1 VTTLPDF
8 FKAATRHD
16 PYLCQR
22 RLAEERPL
30 PRLLESPDIRR
41 SKSGSPTL
49 RADPLPRLRPI
60 GFRVEETRPAYRVR
74 RRQRRLG

>member
-1 VTTLPDF
+1 MTTLPDF
-8 FKAATRHD
+8 LKAATRYD

-49 RADPLPRLRPI
+49 RADPLPRLRPV
-60 GFRVEETRPAYRVR
+60 GFRVEEARSDYRVR